1 MQTGG
6 PQRACVAPSQK
17 GPAGILALSRGF
29 QYVVPRPQHQVALC
43 RLEARSGI
51 DTESARVLVEQRAG
65 VGRGLEN
72 GAWDRCWTRFQTLG
86 RSFLTV

>member
-1 MQTGG
+1 MRG
-6 PQRACVAPSQK
+6 PFPEGPCRNSSSQQR
-17 GPAGILALSRGF
+17 LSVCR
-29 QYVVPRPQHQVALC
+29 PRLQHQVAVC

-51 DTESARVLVEQRAG
+51 DTESARVLVEQRAR
-65 VGRGLEN
+65 VGGGLEN